1 MQSAPAPAKINLGLH
16 VLRVRPDGFRDIDT
30 VFVRIPWS
38 DTVSVEPSDRLEM
51 TCSDPS
57 LPTDDGNLCMRAA
70 RRLAD
75 ALGRDDRAGARIHLD
90 KRVPYGAGLGSGSS
104 DAATTLELLRR
115 LWQIDA
121 TATPR
126 LHDIAAALG
135 SDVPFFLGR
144 PVARGTG
151 RGEILEPIHA
161 PALARLHWLVVVP
174 PVHVA
179 TGPAYGL
186 VTPNDR
192 NRPDLAGLVAGADLE
207 RWRRELVNDFQ
218 APVAARYP
226 EVAEILS
233 TLAGTGADYVSLSGS
248 GSSVF
253 AVYEDHQN
261 ATEAYER
268 VRHGTAWLGPAD
280 LTS

>member
-1 MQSAPAPAKINLGLH
+1 MQSAPAPAKLNLGLH

-30 VFVRIPWS
+30 VFFRIPWS
-38 DTVSVEPSDRLEM
+38 DTVSVEPSDRVEM

-75 ALGRDDRAGARIHLD
+75 ALGRQHIHGARIHLE
-90 KRVPYGAGLGSGSS
+90 KRIPYGAGLGSGSS
-104 DAATTLELLRR
+104 DAATTLYLLCR
-115 LWQIDA
+115 LWEVDPTEVQ
-121 TATPR
+121 

-135 SDVPFFLGR
+135 SDVPFFLGH
-144 PVARGTG
+144 PAARGTG
-151 RGEILEPIHA
+151 RGEILEPVHA

-179 TGPAYGL
+179 TGPAYAM
-186 VTPNDR
+186 VEPDDR
-192 NRPDLAGLVAGADLE
+192 NRPDLAELVAGADLE

-226 EVAEILS
+226 EVAETLA

-253 AVYEDHQN
+253 AVFEDLPRAN
-261 ATEAYER
+261 EAYES
-268 VRHGTAWLGPAD
+268 VRHGTAWLGQVD